1 MDSTAPTSDV
11 SDLARWLVMNGFGDT
26 VAQLGHPIWIQL
38 LDRDADKLTLA
49 LSPEDFDPL
58 GYIAPPECRAIGMIA
73 TGRVRC
79 VDDSAEP
86 PANLASARSGGA
98 RMACVVGRDG
108 RTGWH
113 MVLPDGSEL
122 TEVPDEGCTLDV
134 LKRCLELPTP
144 PPPAGT
150 GRLSVSSWLGAIRRA
165 ARPGQLLSWGQV
177 LDLHPVF
184 VEADGPLGPPVRE
197 AVIQA
202 VSSAFDWDLVR
213 QAAMASTDGLGL
225 VDPGLARWMDE
236 GMFAR
241 WVLEGFCPLEDL
253 IASVRPFLRPSAARR
268 LAHAVRAAA

>member
-1 MDSTAPTSDV
+1 MDSTAPPSDL
-11 SDLARWLVMNGFGDT
+11 SDLARWLVMKGFGDA

-38 LDRDADKLTLA
+38 FDQDADQSALA

-58 GYIAPPECRAIGMIA
+58 GYVAPPECRAIGMVA
-73 TGRVRC
+73 TGRLRC
-79 VDDSAEP
+79 LDEAAEP
-86 PANLASARSGGA
+86 PAHLASARSGGA

-122 TEVPDEGCTLDV
+122 TDVPEEGCTLDI
-134 LKRCLELPTP
+134 LRRCLELPTP

-150 GRLSVSSWLGAIRRA
+150 GRLAVSSWLGAIRRA

-184 VEADGPLGPPVRE
+184 VEADGPLGVPIRE
-197 AVIQA
+197 AVTEAI
-202 VSSAFDWDLVR
+202 SNAFDWDLVR
-213 QAAMASTDGLGL
+213 QAAIASPDGLGL
-225 VDPGLARWMDE
+225 VQPELARWMDD

-241 WVLEGFCPLEDL
+241 WVLDGLRPIDDL

-268 LAHAVRAAA
+268 LAHVARAAA